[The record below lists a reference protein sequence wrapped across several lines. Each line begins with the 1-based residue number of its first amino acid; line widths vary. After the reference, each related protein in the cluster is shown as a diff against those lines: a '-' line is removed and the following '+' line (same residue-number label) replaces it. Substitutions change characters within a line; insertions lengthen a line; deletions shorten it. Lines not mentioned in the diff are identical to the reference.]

1 MLGENRT
8 MDVNAQQT
16 IEERK
21 EKTKT
26 GKQTKVTID
35 LVYVLFIAVITIL
48 SAVYAFQRFYS
59 SSIGPI
65 SNIVPSIVA
74 ASALAISLN
83 NEKRYGF
90 KIRKRKL
97 DRIWL
102 CFSIGT
108 ACWVLAE
115 ASWAA
120 YYFAGV
126 DVPYPGVP
134 DIFYIAAYLPMT
146 LAVLFYLRSFS
157 GAMTKKRRFAS
168 AVAIIISI
176 ALVLGI
182 VVRYEVSNPHPLL
195 TTATDLAYPVADI
208 ILLSLTILSLAIFI
222 GGSMGK
228 WWSVLAGA
236 IILDIVG
243 DELFLYQVANGT
255 YYNGNIDDLIYVWAY
270 LLFALAYYMH
280 RKQL

>member
-1 MLGENRT
+1 
-8 MDVNAQQT
+8 MDVNAHQT
-16 IEERK
+16 IETRK
-21 EKTKT
+21 EKTETAKR
-26 GKQTKVTID
+26 TKVTID
-35 LVYVLFIAVITIL
+35 YVYVLFISVIAVL

-59 SSIGPI
+59 TSIGPI
-65 SNIVPSIVA
+65 SNIVPSILA
-74 ASALAISLN
+74 ASALAISII
-83 NEKRYGF
+83 NEKKYGF
-90 KIRKRKL
+90 KIRKRNL

-134 DIFYIAAYLPMT
+134 DIFYLAAYLPLS

-157 GAMTKKRRFAS
+157 GAMTKQRRFTS
-168 AVAIIISI
+168 AVAITISV

-182 VVRYEVSNPHPLL
+182 VVRYEISNPNPLL
-195 TTATDLAYPVADI
+195 TTATDLAYPIADL

-228 WWSVLAGA
+228 WWSVLAAA

-270 LLFALAYYMH
+270 LLVALAYYMH
-280 RKQL
+280 TKQL